1 MGIGRQMYPLLV
13 SSLLLLAPVF
23 ADTKSY
29 VVYLGGHSHGPDGT
43 LTDFK
48 IATDNHYNLLGS
60 FLGSQEKASE
70 SLIYSYTKSINGF
83 AANLNEEEAEEIA
96 KRPDVL
102 SVFPNRL
109 RKLHTTKSWE
119 FMGLEKDGAVGPYS
133 IWARAKYGQD
143 VIIANIDTGVW
154 PESESFNDEDMQPIP
169 PRWKGFCENVAD
181 PKHMVKC
188 NRKLIG
194 ARHFCNGRPVDDRY
208 DSARDFDGHG
218 THTLS
223 TAGGR
228 LVPGANI
235 FGIAN
240 GTAKGG
246 SPGARVAAYKVCS
259 DLGCYDAD
267 VLAAFDAAIHDGV
280 DVISASLGGSEY
292 DYFSNSIAIGSF
304 HAMQRGIPVV
314 CSAGNDGPMTYTA
327 SNTAPWILTVAAGSD
342 GRVFTSRVSLGNGRH
357 AEGWSIASERLPPK
371 KLYPMV
377 DSVMA
382 KVANATK
389 EQAQYCEIGSL
400 DPDLVKGKIVV
411 CLRGDTGRMEK
422 ADVVSKAGGIGM
434 IVANDA
440 NFGNELQA
448 DAYMFPAVHVNYA
461 AATVIYSYL
470 NSTKSPVG
478 RIDAPQ
484 ARFGLKPAPYVA
496 LFSSRGPSYLTP
508 QILKPDILAPG
519 VNILAAFSQG
529 TAPTDEPWDKRRVA
543 FNILSGTSMSC
554 PHVSG
559 VVGLLRSLY
568 PHWTPAALRSAIMTT
583 ARNRDN
589 TKQGI
594 RDSFMGRASPLD
606 YGAGHMR
613 PNRAV
618 HPGLVYDLTTVDY
631 LNFLC
636 SLGYNATQMGPF
648 TSGFACPKKSIRIQD
663 LNYPSLTWFNL
674 TGPVA
679 IGRTL
684 KNVGEPGTYKALVR
698 APAGVAV
705 VVEPEILDF
714 EKVGEEKTFR
724 VTAAPRSNGTSLSR
738 NAFGLLTWSDGKH
751 YVRSPL
757 SVIQQPSEFSSFGK
771 EVLVGV

>member
-48 IATDNHYNLLGS
+48 I
-60 FLGSQEKASE
+60 EKASE

-169 PRWKGFCENVAD
+169 PRWKGFVR
-181 PKHMVKC
+181 MWLTQSTW
-188 NRKLIG
+188 KLIG

-267 VLAAFDAAIHDGV
+267 VLAA
-280 DVISASLGGSEY
+280 EY

-357 AEGWSIASERLPPK
+357 AEHCLRTPSSEE
-371 KLYPMV
+371 LYPMV

-389 EQAQYCEIGSL
+389 EQA
-400 DPDLVKGKIVV
+400 KIVV

-484 ARFGLKPAPYVA
+484 
-496 LFSSRGPSYLTP
+496 
-508 QILKPDILAPG
+508 PDILAPG

-636 SLGYNATQMGPF
+636 SLGYNATQMGSF